1 MLHLAVPGIEA
12 RELFG
17 ALRAQIMAGDP
28 PACSQL
34 KGPEI
39 NAWSKIAPT
48 VNLDAIAECLALLE
62 ETRWSPGMPYGL
74 REELGE
80 PLRQAQAAVAA
91 GKEWVKRGIVR

>member
-1 MLHLAVPGIEA
+1 MNAISKHVAIYRAPPQGDAPPTPNENDRRGIIG
-12 RELFG
+12 LLG
-17 ALRAQIMAGDP
+17 L
-28 PACSQL
+28 
-34 KGPEI
+34 
-39 NAWSKIAPT
+39 
-48 VNLDAIAECLALLE
+48 NLDAIAECLALLE